1 MKNNIIKLMFCLLA
15 IVLFTA
21 CKNFLN
27 EDPKSDFT
35 HDGAG
40 EGTKYQN
47 LSDASAALEGAYNS
61 FKRDIFQLENYSVND
76 IQSDNCYAGSDGI
89 IDEDVDLL
97 KLTASNFKVALVWE
111 QYLGMAG
118 SATTVIENTKLMPTN
133 TINDSDKA
141 RIIAEA
147 KFIRAWAYFDMVR
160 LWGDVPMML
169 KLLPTLTGENL
180 EELLP
185 EIFRPRSPQE
195 EVYAQILSD
204 LDENETIKHLD
215 SKGSGAFKATKG
227 AAYALLAKVTATQG
241 AKSTRDY
248 NKVISYCDKVLA
260 EGYGLVA
267 NFDDLWKA
275 DNKFT
280 KESIFEVLYTAEQ
293 PNWAYW
299 VLLKE
304 DDGTVT
310 WRRYCTPTHEFITKF
325 DKEKD
330 TRYASSIIWK
340 PAPYEVHYPKANYPF
355 SYKIR
360 EKSSNIILMRLADI
374 LLLKAEALVELNKST
389 EAINIV
395 NQIRERAGLGA
406 SSLKNTMPQA
416 EARLAVE
423 KERQLELY
431 MEAQRWYDLLRNERM
446 LDVMKAHKDKDG
458 KIMFGDL
465 QSFRIKWPVP
475 QNERDMNKFL
485 TQNEGY

>member
-1 MKNNIIKLMFCLLA
+1 MKNNIIRLTLCVLA
-15 IVLFTA
+15 TCLFTA
-21 CKNFLN
+21 CESFLDQ
-27 EDPKSDFT
+27 DPRSEFT
-35 HDGAG
+35 HDGIEVNTRYKDKSEALAG
-40 EGTKYQN
+40 
-47 LSDASAALEGAYNS
+47 LEGAYNS
-61 FKRDIFQLENYSVND
+61 FKRDIFQLENYSIND

-89 IDEDVDLL
+89 VDEDIDLL
-97 KLTASNFKVALVWE
+97 KLTPSNTKVKIVWD
-111 QYLGMAG
+111 QYNAMAG
-118 SATTVIENTKLMPTN
+118 NATSVIENTKLMTSDL
-133 TINDSDKA
+133 ISDSEKM

-160 LWGDVPMML
+160 LWGDVPMRL

-227 AAYALLAKVTATQG
+227 AAYALLAKVVATNG
-241 AKSTRDY
+241 PKASRDY
-248 NKVISYCDKVLA
+248 NKVISYCDKVSA
-260 EGYGLVA
+260 EGYGLVDD
-267 NFDDLWKA
+267 FDDLWKA

-280 KESIFEVLYTAEQ
+280 KESIFEVYYTAEQ
-293 PNWAYW
+293 PNWAFW

-304 DDGTVT
+304 EDGTVT

-360 EKSSNIILMRLADI
+360 EKSSNIILMRLADV
-374 LLLKAEALVELNKST
+374 LLLKAEALVEANKPA
-389 EAINIV
+389 EAIDIV

-431 MEAQRWYDLLRNERM
+431 MEAQRWYDLLRNDRM
-446 LDVMKAHKDKDG
+446 LDVMKSHKDKNG
-458 KIMFGDL
+458 KVLFGGL
-465 QSFRIKWPVP
+465 QSFRVKWPVP
-475 QNERDMNKFL
+475 QKERDMNKFL